1 MVTFHVITLFP
12 HEFDN
17 FLLKGIYKRAYLDKK
32 FNVNFIN
39 LRDFG
44 KGVHK
49 KIDGYPYSKKKGM
62 LLRSDVLLD
71 AVESVPHYDKATVIF
86 PTPKGVQFD
95 FKFSTQLI
103 SDSNT

>member
-49 KIDGYPYSKKKGM
+49 KIDGYPYSKKK
-62 LLRSDVLLD
+62 
-71 AVESVPHYDKATVIF
+71 ECF
-86 PTPKGVQFD
+86 
-95 FKFSTQLI
+95 
-103 SDSNT
+103 